1 MSASSVNRKVAEV
14 MKAQKV
20 ERRHAI
26 EKRNEPENDKL
37 EHIEAKVG
45 GVSSEASGSDS
56 PIVSEEEKGIV
67 SAWKKATKKKP
78 AAKKKATKKS

>member
-1 MSASSVNRKVAEV
+1 MSSIREKVAQV
-14 MKAQKV
+14 MKQKKV

-26 EKRNEPENDKL
+26 EKRNEPENNKL

-56 PIVSEEEKGIV
+56 PIVSEEVKSVV

-78 AAKKKATKKS
+78 AAKKKAAKKS